1 MAGGGAARGVAG
13 ERLTAA
19 CPGHVGYHQVMQF
32 TVEIGNRQWEIEIE
46 PGAPPAV
53 RVDGAA
59 VPATLH
65 AVGPEQA
72 SGAGHYTLLV
82 SGRAYELA
90 ITPLSDGQLA
100 VAVDGHLAIVRIED
114 PLTAALRAAGTR
126 STTTQGEQTIRA
138 PMPGR
143 VVSVA
148 VEAGQEVAA
157 GAALV
162 VLEAMKMESSIAA
175 PYAGTVERVAVQP
188 GQTVSR
194 DDELVVL
201 TANDGAVAP

>member
-1 MAGGGAARGVAG
+1 
-13 ERLTAA
+13 
-19 CPGHVGYHQVMQF
+19 MQF
-32 TVEIGNRQWEIEIE
+32 TVEISNRQWEIEVE

-53 RVDGAA
+53 RVDGET

-65 AVGPEQA
+65 AVGR
-72 SGAGHYTLLV
+72 SAGHYTLLMG
-82 SGRAYELA
+82 GRAYELA
-90 ITPLSDGQLA
+90 ITPLPNGELA
-100 VAVDGHLAIVRIED
+100 VLVDSHVATVRLED

-148 VEAGQEVAA
+148 VDAGQEVAA
-157 GAALV
+157 GGALV
-162 VLEAMKMESSIAA
+162 VLEAMKMESSITA
-175 PYAGTVERVAVQP
+175 PHDGTVERVAVQP

-201 TANDGAVAP
+201 TAKPAP

>member
-1 MAGGGAARGVAG
+1 
-13 ERLTAA
+13 
-19 CPGHVGYHQVMQF
+19 MQF
-32 TVEIGNRQWEIEIE
+32 TVEIGNRQWAIEVE
-46 PGAPPAV
+46 PGTPPAV
-53 RVDGAA
+53 RVDGEA

-65 AVGPEQA
+65 AVGPDRA
-72 SGAGHYTLLV
+72 GAAGHYMLLV
-82 SGRAYELA
+82 GGRAYELA
-90 ITPLSDGQLA
+90 ITPLSNGELA
-100 VAVDGHLAIVRIED
+100 VSVDSHLAIVRIED

-148 VEAGQEVAA
+148 VETGQEVTA

-162 VLEAMKMESSIAA
+162 VLEAMKMESSITA
-175 PYAGTVERVAVQP
+175 PHDGTVERVAVQP

-201 TANDGAVAP
+201 HANDGAAAP